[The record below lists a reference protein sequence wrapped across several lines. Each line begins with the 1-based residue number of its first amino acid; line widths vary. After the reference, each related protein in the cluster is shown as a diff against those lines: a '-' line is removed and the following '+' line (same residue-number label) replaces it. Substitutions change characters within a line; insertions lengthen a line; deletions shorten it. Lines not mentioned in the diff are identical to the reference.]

1 MSTENIYNKPCQCR
15 SSDYWADDIPGAILL
30 NCRLN
35 TLIHD
40 ADTEYQIY
48 TIAHKY
54 STSPVLLMLLKKI
67 Y

>member
-54 STSPVLLMLLKKI
+54 
-67 Y
+67 